1 MTTTRNGTTRRW
13 LGAAAIAALGWA
25 ATLSGA
31 NAAGVDLGMFTS
43 LTGASAVVGQDMQRG
58 AQLAV
63 DQINA
68 GYAVP
73 MKDGSTVKLGPGL
86 LGGPVTL
93 SVEDSQSDPKA
104 AMDAVRKL
112 VEVDKVP
119 VVLGEYS
126 SGLTLPTGQYTNK
139 NKIVQISIGA
149 NSPML
154 RDIGPY
160 FFDMIA
166 LNNVEGPPM
175 VDIAVRDLKA
185 KTFATMVPNNP
196 YGVGLEQALCDAAK
210 TSGGSCAVSVRYES
224 NQTDYRAQLQQIA
237 GANPDAVFFFAYG
250 SDATLLLKQASELGM
265 TPGKN
270 WFGPEMS
277 NWSNEVTA
285 NPDIAKIADGIRGI
299 DFSVG
304 GNFYDKTY
312 AAPFKAKF
320 GADPATDFGGF
331 AYDATMVA
339 ALAINAA
346 NSADPTAI
354 QKQVINMANKY
365 KGVTGDKS
373 MDKDGMQVNATLVDE
388 IYKDGK
394 LQPYTPGSG
403 G

>member
-1 MTTTRNGTTRRW
+1 MTTGNGTPRRW
-13 LGAAAIAALGWA
+13 LGVAAVAALGWA
-25 ATLSGA
+25 ASLSGA
-31 NAAGVDLGMFTS
+31 AAAGVNLGLFTS
-43 LTGASAVVGQDMQRG
+43 LTGSSAVVGQDMQRG

-86 LGGPVTL
+86 LGGNVTL
-93 SVEDSQSDPKA
+93 SVEDAQSDPKA

-154 RDIGPY
+154 RTIGPY

-175 VDIAVRDLKA
+175 VDMAVKDLKA
-185 KTFATMVPNNP
+185 KSFATMVPNNP

-210 TSGGSCAVSVRYES
+210 AAGGSCAVTVRYES
-224 NQTDYRAQLQQIA
+224 NQTDYRAQLQQVA

-285 NPDIAKIADGIRGI
+285 NPAIAQIADGIRGI

-304 GNFYDKTY
+304 GDFYDKTY
-312 AAPFKAKF
+312 AAPFKAKY
-320 GADPATDFGGF
+320 GAAPATDFGAF

-354 QKQVINMANKY
+354 KGQVIDMAGKY
-365 KGVTGDKS
+365 QGVTGDKS

-403 G
+403 S

>member
-1 MTTTRNGTTRRW
+1 ME
-13 LGAAAIAALGWA
+13 
-25 ATLSGA
+25 
-31 NAAGVDLGMFTS
+31 
-43 LTGASAVVGQDMQRG
+43 RG

-86 LGGPVTL
+86 LGSPVTL

-175 VDIAVRDLKA
+175 VDIAVKDLKA

-210 TSGGSCAVSVRYES
+210 TSGGNCAVRVRYES

-237 GANPDAVFFFAYG
+237 GANPDAVIFFAYG

-354 QKQVINMANKY
+354 QKQVIDMANKY

>member
-1 MTTTRNGTTRRW
+1 MSTGNGMPRRW
-13 LGAAAIAALGWA
+13 LGATAIVALTWGA
-25 ATLSGA
+25 GLSGA
-31 NAAGVDLGMFTS
+31 SAAGVNFGLFTS
-43 LTGASAVVGQDMQRG
+43 LTGSSAVVGQDMQRG
-58 AQLAV
+58 AQLAI

-68 GYAVP
+68 GYDVP
-73 MKDGSTVKLGPGL
+73 MKDGSTVKVGPGL
-86 LGGPVTL
+86 AGGQVTL
-93 SVEDSQSDPKA
+93 SVEDAQSDPKA

-139 NKIVQISIGA
+139 QHIVQISIGA

-154 RDIGPY
+154 RDIGPF

-175 VDIAVRDLKA
+175 VDIAVKDLKA
-185 KTFATMVPNNP
+185 KSFATMVPNNP

-210 TSGGSCAVSVRYES
+210 AAGGACATTVRYES
-224 NQTDYRAQLQQIA
+224 NQTDYRAQLQQIS

-265 TPGKN
+265 EPGKN

-277 NWSNEVTA
+277 NWVNEVSA
-285 NPDIAKIADGIRGI
+285 NPDISKIAEGIRGI

-304 GNFYDKTY
+304 GDFYDKTY
-312 AAPFKAKF
+312 AQPFQAKYN
-320 GADPATDFGGF
+320 AKPATDFGGF

-339 ALAINAA
+339 ALAVNAA
-346 NSADPTAI
+346 GSADPEAI
-354 QKQVINMANKY
+354 QKQVIEMAGKY

-394 LQPYTPGSG
+394 LVPYTAGSG
-403 G
+403 S